1 MRWYYLVTPETVARF
16 DYDDPAVPDAEWP
29 APGLL
34 LELVCAGCPITDLG
48 SNDLDEVIEIHP
60 EDDRLLVV
68 TNPDHGRDQP
78 PAVELAEPVR
88 ALLLPWLA

>member
-1 MRWYYLVTPETVARF
+1 MRWYYLVSPDTVARF

-34 LELVCAGCPITDLG
+34 LELVCAGCPVTDLG
-48 SNDLDEVIEIHP
+48 SDDLDEAIEIHR

-68 TNPDHGRDQP
+68 TNPDHEQP
-78 PAVELAEPVR
+78 SALELTEPVR